1 MSSGGRTSRWPS
13 QETQG
18 AVRRAPLHKGKKPES
33 ETLLRTQVCRTL
45 SFSYG
50 VRKLFF

>member
-33 ETLLRTQVCRTL
+33 L
-45 SFSYG
+45 SGKSVLSG
-50 VRKLFF
+50 VP